1 MSDHIDDSSLGD
13 RAKRSDWVAASPGLD
28 DAINSLAHDLAVE
41 RSSFVNHALRLAR
54 PGPVPPL
61 RFARH
66 VGALN
71 IARLRWAVR
80 TLPNDISEQRWT
92 DPGTWLKDSAAEWM
106 RDQLAMLGPSA
117 VEIARIIAQSEGMAP
132 GVVVEEIKRRPI
144 TIDPMNA
151 LVVREIVQRAFGDQ
165 VRRIDPLPITYTAI
179 TQLHGAELADGKR
192 VMVRVRRPGVDRD
205 LHADARVSATMV
217 YPLEQL
223 IPALREP
230 HPLGFV
236 EMATRQLLE
245 ESDLRNEALNTA
257 ELGIIIEELGLSG
270 VEVAR
275 PIPGMATRRAAVFER
290 LDGRPFA
297 QAHQS
302 LDVDKTVAALI
313 GVTIDA
319 ALECGGFHIDMAPEH
334 LMVLD
339 NGNLGIVGCGS
350 MGHFDLQTRRA
361 ALLYL
366 TSVLS
371 GDFENQVESMRLA
384 GAVPEGTDIEA
395 LVHDLSTTEALQP
408 ATMMMGGEESM
419 VGGLKEAMLVLLRHK
434 IRPPLEEVLFVRNV
448 FMLRN
453 LFASLSPDVSMM
465 MALMPLL
472 QKLPELNAR
481 LNPRNE
487 DLPS

>member
-1 MSDHIDDSSLGD
+1 MTTETSSSTLSE
-13 RAKRSDWVAASPGLD
+13 RAQRSAWVSALPGLD
-28 DAINSLAHDLAVE
+28 ASIAQLDHDLAVE
-41 RSSFVNHALRLAR
+41 RSSFVDHALRLAR

-61 RFARH
+61 RLARH
-66 VGALN
+66 IGALN
-71 IARLRWAVR
+71 LARLRWAVR
-80 TLPNDISEQRWT
+80 TLPNDISKQKWNE
-92 DPGTWLKDSAAEWM
+92 PGEWLKNSAAEWM

-117 VEIARIIAQSEGMAP
+117 VEIARIISQSEGMAP
-132 GVVVEEIKRRPI
+132 GVVVEEIRRRPI
-144 TIDPMNA
+144 TIDPMPA
-151 LVVREIVQRAFGDQ
+151 LVVRDIVKRSFGDQ
-165 VRRIDPLPITYTAI
+165 VCRVDPLPLTYTAI
-179 TQLHGAELADGKR
+179 TQLHGAELADGRR

-257 ELGIIIEELGLSG
+257 ELGIIIEELCLSG

-275 PIPGMATRRAAVFER
+275 PIPGLATRRAVVFER
-290 LDGRPFA
+290 LDGRPFSEA
-297 QAHQS
+297 RHT
-302 LDVDKTVAALI
+302 LDVDKTVAALV

-319 ALECGGFHIDMAPEH
+319 ALEYGGFHIDMAPEH

-350 MGHFDLQTRRA
+350 MGHFDLTTRRA

-384 GAVPEGTDIEA
+384 GAVPEGTDTSA
-395 LVHDLSTTEALQP
+395 LVADLASTEALQP

-419 VGGLKEAMLVLLRHK
+419 VGGLREAMTVLLRHK

-453 LFASLSPDVSMM
+453 LFASLSPDISMM

-481 LNPRNE
+481 LNPPPTE
-487 DLPS
+487 ET

>member
-1 MSDHIDDSSLGD
+1 MSINSDGMSLSE
-13 RAKRSDWVAASPGLD
+13 RAKRSTWVSALD
-28 DAINSLAHDLAVE
+28 GMEQSITELDHSQMVE
-41 RSSFVNHALRLAR
+41 RSSLVNHALRLAR
-54 PGPVPPL
+54 PGPVPLL
-61 RFARH
+61 RAARH

-71 IARLRWAVR
+71 FARLRWTVR
-80 TLPNDISEQRWT
+80 TLPNDISEQRWN
-92 DPGTWLKDSAAEWM
+92 DPGEWLKDSAAAWM
-106 RDQLAMLGPSA
+106 RDQLSMLGPSA
-117 VEIARIIAQSEGMAP
+117 VEIARIISQSEGMAP
-132 GVVVEEIKRRPI
+132 GVVVEEINKRPI
-144 TIDPMNA
+144 TIDPMPA
-151 LVVREIVQRAFGDQ
+151 LKVRKLVSNAFGDK
-165 VRRIDPLPITYTAI
+165 VRRVDPLPLTYTAI
-179 TQLHGAELADGKR
+179 SQLHGAELDDGRR
-192 VMVRVRRPGVDRD
+192 VMVRVRRPGVERD

-223 IPALREP
+223 IPALRDP

-270 VEVAR
+270 IEVAR

-290 LDGRPFA
+290 LDGRPFSHA
-297 QAHQS
+297 SQS
-302 LDVDKTVAALI
+302 LDIDKTVAALV

-319 ALECGGFHIDMAPEH
+319 ALECGGFHIDLAPEN

-371 GDFENQVESMRLA
+371 GDFENQVESMRMA
-384 GAVPEGTDIEA
+384 GAVPEGTDIAA
-395 LVHDLSTTEALQP
+395 LVADLAATEALQP
-408 ATMMMGGEESM
+408 TTMMMGGEESM
-419 VGGLKEAMLVLLRHK
+419 VGGLREAMNVLLRHQ

-453 LFASLSPDVSMM
+453 LFATLSPDISMM

-481 LNPRNE
+481 LNPPADE
-487 DLPS
+487 AS